1 MDKYLQTFA
10 SFLMILSWYTL
21 LLTPIKNTLHMFQQN
36 RYELRRYFPW
46 LIGEVKYQLKHSRLW
61 LIIAGLFI
69 VMALISHFSQLLAP
83 AMSIGVNLALALY
96 FHYQDR
102 ATVKIKPLVFT
113 NRVKRQTVVMFILVT
128 IEMMLIWPLSWN
140 LRIIATPAIFLSPW
154 IILFLVALITAP
166 FEVMVKRSF
175 IQQAKNILKNQPNL
189 IKIGITGSYGKTSTK
204 NILNEVLSE
213 SFYTLATPASFNTP
227 MGLTITIR
235 EHLKSVHQVFIA
247 EMGAD
252 KVGEIEY
259 LSKFIQPKIGLITS
273 IGPQHLNTFK
283 NIENIIKEKMRLAEN
298 LPSDGLAVL
307 NMDNEY
313 IRNYALKNKCQIL
326 SYGIDHEA
334 DVKASDIEVSPNGSS
349 FNVNYNNQMI
359 PFKTRLLGKH
369 NIANILSAICV
380 GIYLGIPFDQLQSS
394 VSKVNYIEHRLQLK
408 TINGFQY
415 IDNAFNSNPEGS
427 KMSLDVLALMP
438 GHRNIITPGMIDLG
452 RKQDEYNKAFGAY
465 MKGKVDTVLLI
476 GQTQTLAIYEGL
488 KESGFDMNHVKVFD
502 KVKQAFDYIE
512 RNATRTDITL
522 LENDLPDAFNR

>member
-10 SFLMILSWYTL
+10 SFLMILSWYAL
-21 LLTPIKNTLHMFQQN
+21 LLTSIKNTLHMFQQN

-46 LIGEVKYQLKHSRLW
+46 LVGEFKYQSVHSRLW
-61 LIIAGLFI
+61 MVITLIYSVLSIIA
-69 VMALISHFSQLLAP
+69 HFSTLLAP
-83 AMSIGVNLALALY
+83 AMTIGVNLALAIYL
-96 FHYQDR
+96 HYQDR
-102 ATVKIKPLVFT
+102 SIVKIKPLVFT
-113 NRVKRQTVVMFILVT
+113 NRVKRQAVVMFVFMTLVL
-128 IEMMLIWPLSWN
+128 MMIWPSNWN
-140 LRIIATPAIFLSPW
+140 LRIIATPLMMLSTW
-154 IILFLVALITAP
+154 FMMFVVALVTSP
-166 FEVMVKRSF
+166 FERMVKQSF
-175 IQQAKNILKNQPNL
+175 IQQAKSILKHQPNL

-213 SFYTLATPASFNTP
+213 SFYTLASPASFNTP

-259 LSKFIQPKIGLITS
+259 LSRFIQPKIGIITS

-283 NIENIIKEKMRLAEN
+283 TIENIIKEKMRLAEN

-313 IRNYALKNKCQIL
+313 IRNYSLKNKCEIL
-326 SYGIDHEA
+326 SYGIDQDA
-334 DVKASDIEVSPNGSS
+334 DVMAKNIEVSPNGSS
-349 FNVNYNNQMI
+349 FNVVYQDQSF

-380 GIYLGIPFDQLQSS
+380 GIYLGINMETLQKA
-394 VSKVNYIEHRLQLK
+394 VAQVNYVEHRLQLK

-438 GHRNIITPGMIDLG
+438 GHRTIITPGMIDLG
-452 RKQDEYNKAFGAY
+452 HKQNEYNKAFGAY
-465 MKGKVDTVLLI
+465 MKGRADTVLLI
-476 GQTQTLAIYEGL
+476 GQTQTLAIFEGL
-488 KESGFDMNHVKVFD
+488 KESGFDMNQVKVFD
-502 KVKQAFDYIE
+502 KVRQAFDYIE
-512 RNATRTDITL
+512 RHASRTDVTL